1 MDMTQVIYAQLAMML
16 IFALMPMLG
25 MTQARRAQRV
35 KIKFFMPGDDAAD
48 TRRDRSI
55 RIGGSV

>member
-16 IFALMPMLG
+16 ILALMPMLG

-35 KIKFFMPGDDAAD
+35 KIKFFMPEDDAAD
-48 TRRDRSI
+48 TRRDHSI